1 MSNIS
6 IEELVKEKHVILNEF
21 KGRVIEKVCRFKGKE
36 KNKYWFVLNIDTNEQ
51 YYLIECCGDRL
62 TKVDEESIEKIMLL
76 NKTLTICNNYVV
88 IEIGKNKKISLHAF
102 LMNHIG
108 HGSTK
113 GNLSVDHINQDKLDN
128 RMCNLRLA
136 TQSEQNQNT
145 GKRARKYNARPLPEG
160 IKQEDLPK
168 YVVYYVE
175 YEKKINEADDRIMK
189 RDYFRVEKH
198 PKQNGVRWT
207 STKSKIVPI
216 TEKLKQAIEHV
227 QYLDS

>member
-1 MSNIS
+1 M
-6 IEELVKEKHVILNEF
+6 EEIIKDEHTILQKFN
-21 KGRVIEKVCRFKGKE
+21 GKVSKIGKYAGIE
-36 KNKYWFVLNIDTNEQ
+36 KNKYWFVKNNKTNEKYYIIECGDLNLVKIDT
-51 YYLIECCGDRL
+51 
-62 TKVDEESIEKIMLL
+62 ESI
-76 NKTLTICNNYVV
+76 
-88 IEIGKNKKISLHAF
+88 KKIIDNNNSWYYCVNGYIASKVENKQVYMHAF
-102 LMNHIG
+102 LMNHTG
-108 HGSTK
+108 HGLTK

-175 YEKKINEADDRIMK
+175 YEKKLNESDDRIMK

-216 TEKLKQAIEHV
+216 TEKLKQAKEHV